1 MRDVPSSLLRSR
13 FTIARCTVMVALA
26 VTVTACS
33 DPTSAPQSSSA
44 TDPLVSA
51 AVSHPNGNVGG
62 QLPLNGSPWGV
73 DVSISGVV
81 YVTQLFTNQVAVSS
95 IRAQTISAEI
105 GVGSIPTA
113 VAFAPDGRTAYVTN
127 QLDGA
132 LGVINVATRT
142 QTATI
147 PLPNGADP
155 FAVVASP
162 DGKQIF
168 ISSNQT
174 SVYVADAHMLAI
186 VDAIPVGDAPNAF
199 ALSPNGKHFFVS
211 SFVGGTVTEF
221 AIASHAVVRT
231 YVTGGTPQG
240 LTTNKKGTE
249 LYVVNENG
257 YVSLFSVSTGATLA
271 TLPLTAG
278 GFGAA
283 VTPDDNHLY
292 LTEPSAGVV
301 QIVNL
306 QNRKMKGS
314 ISVGGQ
320 PRRIAFSSTG
330 KVAVVA
336 NQDGYITFIK

>member
-1 MRDVPSSLLRSR
+1 MQDASPPSARALRKAS
-13 FTIARCTVMVALA
+13 FYIATLALGA
-26 VTVTACS
+26 VLAACS
-33 DPTSAPQSSSA
+33 DSTTAPVSSA
-44 TDPLVSA
+44 ADVSA
-51 AVSHPNGNVGG
+51 SVSHPNGNVGG
-62 QLPLNGSPWGV
+62 QLPLDGDPWGV
-73 DVSISGVV
+73 DVSSSGVV

-95 IRAQTISAEI
+95 ISSQTIAAEI

-113 VAFAPDGRTAYVTN
+113 VAFAPDGKTAYVTN

-147 PLPNGADP
+147 ALPNGANP
-155 FAVVASP
+155 FAVTVSP

-174 SVYVADAHMLAI
+174 SVYVANAQTLTI

-199 ALSPNGKHFFVS
+199 ALSPNGRQLFVS
-211 SFVGGTVTEF
+211 SFVGGTATEF
-221 AIASHAVVRT
+221 DIASHAVVRT

-249 LYVVNENG
+249 LYVVNEAG
-257 YVSLFSVSTGATLA
+257 YVTLFSTSTGATLA
-271 TLPLTAG
+271 TLPLAAG

-306 QNRKMKGS
+306 QNRKMKGT
-314 ISVGGQ
+314 INVGGS

-330 KVAVVA
+330 RVGVVA
-336 NQDGYITFIK
+336 NQAGYITFIK